1 MFLQD
6 LIIKLNIIEHAFS
19 VTQKGNGPAKLS
31 LNTSTPK
38 IPSVKNI
45 EIFDVK
51 QIRLAFTSENYLT
64 KVYPDEP
71 TFFDTSNYIA
81 MATNETIIKAGA

>member
-1 MFLQD
+1 M
-6 LIIKLNIIEHAFS
+6 
-19 VTQKGNGPAKLS
+19 
-31 LNTSTPK
+31 
-38 IPSVKNI
+38 
-45 EIFDVK
+45 
-51 QIRLAFTSENYLT
+51 AFTSENYLT